1 MNEAFA
7 LPFIAV
13 FITAIGL
20 ADSDRPSTETAH
32 VQEQG
37 PATLRIAG
45 DKMEDGRVEVRLSK
59 QVHVKIAVE
68 GPANLLVEKPASLT
82 PSKHWQVQD
91 VSELEIEKMP
101 DGRTRWQL
109 SAILRPEATD
119 GLPLQGKP
127 LDLPLQI
134 APLRY
139 RLDAGRG
146 DWQEAKWQQVTVRVT
161 TTVGKADVSELRDI
175 TGPEQLPE
183 AKSPWIPVLNWSGI
197 ALVALALL
205 LGALELK
212 RRLAP
217 PKPELAPHEWAA
229 RELGRLEAMRLPEHG
244 QAERFHTLVSDT
256 VRRYLELRFHLR
268 APRQTTAEFLE
279 AMRQSPNLNAD
290 QRILLRDFLERCDLA
305 KFARAEYSVV
315 ECQAT
320 AAMARTFVDQTKPA
334 PPPAAVAATNRS

>member
-1 MNEAFA
+1 
-7 LPFIAV
+7 LP
-13 FITAIGL
+13 
-20 ADSDRPSTETAH
+20 E
-32 VQEQG
+32 
-37 PATLRIAG
+37 
-45 DKMEDGRVEVRLSK
+45 
-59 QVHVKIAVE
+59 
-68 GPANLLVEKPASLT
+68 N
-82 PSKHWQVQD
+82 
-91 VSELEIEKMP
+91 
-101 DGRTRWQL
+101 RTRWSRQYSL
-109 SAILRPEATD
+109 DPEIN
-119 GLPLQGKP
+119 G
-127 LDLPLQI
+127 DLPLQV

-139 RLDAGRG
+139 RLEAGKG
-146 DWQEAKWQQVTVRVT
+146 EWQTASWKPVTVRVT
-161 TTVGKADVSELRDI
+161 TTVAKPDVSELRDI

-229 RELGRLEAMRLPEHG
+229 RELERLEAMRLPEHG

-268 APRQTTAEFLE
+268 APRQTTAEFLD

-290 QRILLRDFLERCDLA
+290 QRTLLRDFLERCDLA

-334 PPPAAVAATNRS
+334 PPPPQAVAASNRSQEDSAPADEEVL